1 MIVYQTEDNHFQIRQ
16 TTKADIDLIYSFIY
30 KLAVYE
36 KLEHIMTATKTSLEH
51 SLFDLKQ
58 AEVVIAEVDQKPIGF
73 ALFFH
78 NYSTFLGKA
87 NLYLEDLFI
96 DVEYRH
102 KGYGKHMFKY
112 LAKLAVERSCERFDW
127 MCLNWNEPSIKFY
140 QSLGARPMSDWIT
153 FRLEGDA
160 LKSLGGSK

>member
-1 MIVYQTEDNHFQIRQ
+1 MIVYQTEDKHFQIRQ
-16 TTKADIDLIYSFIY
+16 TTKNDIDLIYSFIY

-36 KLEHIMTATKTSLEH
+36 KLEHIMTATKVSLEH

-96 DVEYRH
+96 DNEYRH
-102 KGYGKHMFKY
+102 QGYGKLMFKY

-140 QSLGARPMSDWIT
+140 QSLGAKPMSDWIT
-153 FRLEGDA
+153 FRLEGEA
-160 LKSLGGSK
+160 LKSLSVIK